1 MEDRIH
7 YFEEDKPENT
17 DTLLDLVKK
26 KALET
31 GIKHVVVASTRGFT
45 GLKATETLKSSGLRT
60 VVVTHQIGPAG
71 PELLEENEKKIRA
84 LGGRIVTGTHAFGG
98 VSRSLRRMPTRQPGQ
113 PIPTLNV
120 PAYIPPTGELVANV
134 LRLFSQ
140 GMKVC
145 FEITVMA
152 ADAGAIPIGENVIA
166 VAGQGRGANTAIVI
180 KSANTTN
187 FFDLEVREIVN
198 PSQKYF
204 QDHERGVHL
213 AFQKHFGVR

>member
-1 MEDRIH
+1 MDDKIY

-17 DTLLDLVKK
+17 DTVLDLVKK

-45 GLKATETLKSSGLRT
+45 GLKAVEALKSSGLNA
-60 VVVTHQIGPAG
+60 VVVTHQIGPPG

-98 VSRSLRRMPTRQPGQ
+98 VGSSLRLMPPREPGQ
-113 PIPTLNV
+113 PMPILYV
-120 PAYIPPTGELVANV
+120 PAYVPPAGELIANV

-180 KSANTTN
+180 KSANTIN
-187 FFDLEVREIVN
+187 FFDLEVREIIAK
-198 PSQKYF
+198 PIKK
-204 QDHERGVHL
+204 
-213 AFQKHFGVR
+213 AFPRP